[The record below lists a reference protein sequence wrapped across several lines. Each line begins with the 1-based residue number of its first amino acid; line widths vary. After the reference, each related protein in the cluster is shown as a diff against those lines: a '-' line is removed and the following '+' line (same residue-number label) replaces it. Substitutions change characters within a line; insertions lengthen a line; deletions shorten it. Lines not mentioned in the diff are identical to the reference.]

1 VSLKGQLRR
10 LDAGVRWLETEGVF
24 VR

>member
-1 VSLKGQLRR
+1 VSLKGRLRR